1 MSGALVAK
9 TVQLQRRQEEERYMM
24 ANGAFSKFVYLL
36 HRDECLDG
44 CACVVLDSRFVTGRR
59 PSGDASPTRIYS

>member
-36 HRDECLDG
+36 RIMMSALM
-44 CACVVLDSRFVTGRR
+44 
-59 PSGDASPTRIYS
+59 DAHALYSTHHS

>member
-24 ANGAFSKFVYLL
+24 ANGAFSKFSICYIMMSALM
-36 HRDECLDG
+36 
-44 CACVVLDSRFVTGRR
+44 
-59 PSGDASPTRIYS
+59 DAHALYSTHVS